1 MANSENIPTKS
12 DQEIYTLALQE
23 WIGILT
29 KLWTA
34 FGKEVNKAQ
43 IKVYKDA
50 LGDLPLGILESVV
63 EETIR
68 RHKYNSV
75 PTLGEVQDVLDDLH
89 PYWQGEDHI
98 HTRPNREASNQQRL
112 VDGTPEYSVDYPE
125 AVEMPAEVNA

>member
-1 MANSENIPTKS
+1 MANSENFSTKS
-12 DQEIYTLALQE
+12 DQEIYNLALQE
-23 WIGILT
+23 WTGILT

-34 FGKEVNKAQ
+34 FGKDPFANELTKAQ
-43 IKVYKDA
+43 LKVYKDA

-89 PYWQGEDHI
+89 PYWQSDDNIHI
-98 HTRPNREASNQQRL
+98 HSRPNREASNQQRL
-112 VDGTPEYSVDYPE
+112 IDG
-125 AVEMPAEVNA
+125 MPAYEAAS